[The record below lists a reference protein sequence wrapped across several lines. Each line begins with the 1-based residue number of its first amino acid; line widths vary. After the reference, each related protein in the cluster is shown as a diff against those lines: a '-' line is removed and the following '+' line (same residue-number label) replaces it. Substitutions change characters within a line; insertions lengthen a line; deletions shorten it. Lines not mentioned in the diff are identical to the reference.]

1 MAGKVT
7 LKVFAQGWGVAGGEK
22 KKNFKILYS
31 HYTAACDI
39 TYSNKYLKS
48 NIVINCVY
56 IQYCTVVY
64 NYIRLLIYRSS
75 SNALLLLL
83 PFLDT

>member
-7 LKVFAQGWGVAGGEK
+7 LKVFAQGWGVAGGEKKK

-39 TYSNKYLKS
+39 TYSNKYLK
-48 NIVINCVY
+48 
-56 IQYCTVVY
+56 
-64 NYIRLLIYRSS
+64 
-75 SNALLLLL
+75 
-83 PFLDT
+83 